1 MRNSSA
7 ARVSP
12 IAAVVCLAL
21 SAVATSGAA
30 SAQDFYAGKT
40 ITIVTS
46 TGEGGTYDF
55 SARTLARHL
64 PAHLPGKPNIIIQN
78 MPGGGHML
86 ATNHMYNVAPKDG
99 TVIATINQ
107 SVPTHQVLDGRGVR
121 YDAAKFNWIGALIDR
136 NQTFA
141 VWNTTGIKSFEEL
154 KTKEVIAGATGEGS
168 SGFRYPTAINNVFGT
183 KIKII
188 KGYKST
194 DEVRVALQRGE
205 VNAQATSLGS
215 YVTENPEWIKDK
227 TVVFLVQI
235 GTKRDPLIADTPLW
249 TELAQNDEDR
259 AVLNLIGGAIN
270 IGRPFLA
277 PPGLPAERVALL
289 RKAFDATVNDPA
301 FVADADKQRLT
312 VIPLTG
318 VEVGKII
325 QATVDASP
333 TVIERAKKVMGA
345 GE

>member
-1 MRNSSA
+1 MRHSLA
-7 ARVSP
+7 AT
-12 IAAVVCLAL
+12 AVFCLAA
-21 SAVATSGAA
+21 STSAA

-40 ITIVTS
+40 VTIITS

-64 PAHLPGKPNIIIQN
+64 PNHLPGKPTVIIQN

-99 TVIATINQ
+99 TMIATVNQ
-107 SVPTHQVLDGRGVR
+107 SVPTHQVLDGRGAR
-121 YDAAKFNWIGALIDR
+121 YDAAKFNWIGALVDR

-141 VWNTTGIKSFEEL
+141 VWHTAGVKTFADL

-168 SGFRYPTAINNVFGT
+168 SGFRYPTAINNIFGT

-194 DEVRVALQRGE
+194 DEIRVALQRGE

-215 YVTENPEWIKDK
+215 YLTENPEWVTEKKMI
-227 TVVFLVQI
+227 FLLQI
-235 GTKRDPLIADTPLW
+235 GTKRDPLIADAPLW
-249 TELAQNDEDR
+249 TELAQNPEDR

-270 IGRPFLA
+270 LGRPFLA

-301 FVADADKQRLT
+301 FKADADKQRLT
-312 VIPLTG
+312 VNPLTG
-318 VEVGKII
+318 DEVANIV
-325 QATVDASP
+325 QETVNASP
-333 TVIERAKKVMGA
+333 AVVARAKKAMGA

>member
-1 MRNSSA
+1 MRLSTA
-7 ARVSP
+7 ARIP
-12 IAAVVCLAL
+12 TTAAAACLA
-21 SAVATSGAA
+21 VAATAYAGAA

-40 ITIVTS
+40 LTIVTS

-64 PAHLPGKPNIIIQN
+64 PAHLPGKPTIIIQN

-86 ATNHMYNVAPKDG
+86 ATNHMYSVAPKDG
-99 TVIATINQ
+99 TMIATVNQ
-107 SVPTHQVLDGRGVR
+107 SVPTHQVLDGRGAR
-121 YDAAKFNWIGALIDR
+121 YDASKFNWLGALIDR

-141 VWNTTGIKSFEEL
+141 VWHTAGVKSFEEL

-168 SGFRYPTAINNVFGT
+168 SGFRYPTALNNVFGT

-227 TVVFLVQI
+227 TVIFLVQI
-235 GTKRDPLIADTPLW
+235 GSKRDPLIADVPLW
-249 TELAQNDEDR
+249 TELAKTDEDR

-277 PPGLPAERVALL
+277 PPGLPEERVALL

-301 FVADADKQRLT
+301 FIADADKQRLT

-318 VEVGKII
+318 NEVARIV
-325 QATVDASP
+325 QDTVNASP
-333 TVIERAKKVMGA
+333 AVIERAKKVMGA
-345 GE
+345 AE

>member
-1 MRNSSA
+1 M
-7 ARVSP
+7 RVSF
-12 IAAVVCLAL
+12 AATAAVCLAV
-21 SAVATSGAA
+21 SASTYATGA
-30 SAQDFYAGKT
+30 SAQDMFAGKT
-40 ITIVTS
+40 ITIITS

-55 SARTLARHL
+55 SARTLARHMNK
-64 PAHLPGKPNIIIQN
+64 HLPGNPTIIIQN

-99 TVIATINQ
+99 TTIATVNQ

-121 YDAAKFNWIGALIDR
+121 YDAAKFNWIGALVDR

-141 VWNTTGIKSFEEL
+141 VWHTAGIKTLNDL

-215 YVTENPEWIKDK
+215 YVTENPEWITDK
-227 TVVFLVQI
+227 TMVFMVQI
-235 GTKRDPLIADTPLW
+235 GSKRDPLIADTPLW

-277 PPGLPAERVALL
+277 PPGVPAERVAVL
-289 RKAFDATVNDPA
+289 RKAFTETSVDPG
-301 FVADADKQRLT
+301 FLADAEKQRLT

-318 VEVGKII
+318 DEVAKIVYD
-325 QATVDASP
+325 TVNASP

>member
-1 MRNSSA
+1 MRYTLTATA
-7 ARVSP
+7 AL
-12 IAAVVCLAL
+12 CLAV
-21 SAVATSGAA
+21 SATTAA
-30 SAQDFYAGKT
+30 SAQEFYAGKNL
-40 ITIVTS
+40 TIVTS

-55 SARTLARHL
+55 SARTMARHL
-64 PAHLPGKPNIIIQN
+64 AKHLPGKPNIIVQN

-86 ATNHMYNVAPKDG
+86 ASNYMYNTAPKDG
-99 TVIATINQ
+99 TVIATVNQ

-121 YDAAKFNWIGALIDR
+121 YDAAKFNWLGALVDR

-141 VWNTTGIKSFEEL
+141 VWHTTGVKSIEEL

-168 SGFRYPTAINNVFGT
+168 SGFRYPTALNNVLGT

-215 YVTENPEWIKDK
+215 YVTENPEWITDK
-227 TVVFLVQI
+227 TMVFMVQI
-235 GTKRDPLIADTPLW
+235 GSKRDPLIPDVPLW
-249 TELAQNDEDR
+249 TELAKTDEDR
-259 AVLNLIGGAIN
+259 AVLGLIGGAIN

-277 PPGLPAERVALL
+277 PPDMAPERVALL
-289 RKAFDATVNDPA
+289 RKAFDETAHDPG
-301 FVADADKQRLT
+301 FLADAEKQRLT

-318 VEVGKII
+318 DEVAQIVKE
-325 QATVDASP
+325 TVNASP
-333 TVIERAKKVMGA
+333 SVIERAKKVMGS

>member
-1 MRNSSA
+1 MRNSTAATISSA
-7 ARVSP
+7 A
-12 IAAVVCLAL
+12 AALCLAV
-21 SAVATSGAA
+21 STSAA
-30 SAQDFYAGKT
+30 SAQDFAGKT
-40 ITIVTS
+40 ITIITS

-55 SARTLARHL
+55 SARTLARHMNK
-64 PAHLPGKPNIIIQN
+64 HLPGNPTIIIQN

-86 ATNHMYNVAPKDG
+86 ASNHMYNVAPKDG
-99 TVIATINQ
+99 TTIATVNQ

-121 YDAAKFNWIGALIDR
+121 YDAAKFNWIGALVDR

-141 VWNTTGIKSFEEL
+141 VWHTAGIKTLNDL
-154 KTKEVIAGATGEGS
+154 KTKDVIAGATGEGS

-215 YVTENPEWIKDK
+215 YVTENPEWITDK
-227 TVVFLVQI
+227 TMVFLVQI
-235 GTKRDPLIADTPLW
+235 GSKRDTLIPDAPLW

-277 PPGLPAERVALL
+277 PPGVAPERVAVL
-289 RKAFDATVNDPA
+289 RKAFTETSTDPA
-301 FVADADKQRLT
+301 FLADADKQRLT

-318 VEVGKII
+318 DEVAKIVNE
-325 QATVDASP
+325 TVNASP
-333 TVIERAKKVMGA
+333 AVIERAKKVMGA

>member
-1 MRNSSA
+1 MRQATAATALFCFAMSA
-7 ARVSP
+7 A
-12 IAAVVCLAL
+12 
-21 SAVATSGAA
+21 SASV

-40 ITIVTS
+40 ITIITS

-64 PAHLPGKPNIIIQN
+64 DKHLPGKPTIIIQN

-99 TVIATINQ
+99 TMIATINQ

-121 YDAAKFNWIGALIDR
+121 YDAAKFNWLGALVDR

-141 VWNTTGIKSFEEL
+141 VWHTAGVKTFADL

-168 SGFRYPTAINNVFGT
+168 SGFRYPTAINNIFDT

-194 DEVRVALQRGE
+194 DEIRVALQRGE

-215 YVTENPEWIKDK
+215 YLTENPEWVTEKK
-227 TVVFLVQI
+227 MVFLLQI
-235 GTKRDPLIADTPLW
+235 GSKRDPLIPDAPLW
-249 TELAQNDEDR
+249 TELAKNAEDR

-270 IGRPFLA
+270 LGRPFLA

-301 FVADADKQRLT
+301 FKADADKQRLT
-312 VIPLTG
+312 VNPLTG
-318 VEVGKII
+318 DEVAQIV
-325 QATVDASP
+325 QETVAASP
-333 TVIERAKKVMGA
+333 AVIARAKKAMGA

>member
-1 MRNSSA
+1 MPMPLSARISTSA
-7 ARVSP
+7 A
-12 IAAVVCLAL
+12 ALCLAL
-21 SAVATSGAA
+21 SVSGGAL
-30 SAQDFYAGKT
+30 AQDFYAGKT
-40 ITIVTS
+40 ITIITS

-55 SARTLARHL
+55 SARTLARHMDK
-64 PAHLPGKPNIIIQN
+64 HLPGKPNIIIQN

-99 TVIATINQ
+99 TMIATINQ

-121 YDAAKFNWIGALIDR
+121 YDAAKFNWLGALVDR
-136 NQTFA
+136 NQTFG
-141 VWNTTGIKSFEEL
+141 VWHTTGVKTFADL

-168 SGFRYPTAINNVFGT
+168 SGFRYPTAINNIFDT

-194 DEVRVALQRGE
+194 DEIRVALQRGE

-215 YVTENPEWIKDK
+215 YLTENPEWVKDK
-227 TVVFLVQI
+227 TMVFVLQI
-235 GTKRDPLIADTPLW
+235 GTKRDPLIPDAPLW
-249 TELAQNDEDR
+249 TELAENADDR

-270 IGRPFLA
+270 LGRPFLA

-289 RKAFDATVNDPA
+289 RKAFEATINDPG
-301 FVADADKQRLT
+301 FKADAEKQRLT
-312 VIPLTG
+312 VNPLTG
-318 VEVGKII
+318 EEVAQIV
-325 QATVDASP
+325 QETVNASP
-333 TVIERAKKVMGA
+333 AVVARAKKAMGV

>member
-1 MRNSSA
+1 M
-7 ARVSP
+7 RVST
-12 IAAVVCLAL
+12 AATAAACLAL
-21 SAVATSGAA
+21 SAIAHGAA

-40 ITIVTS
+40 LTIVTS

-55 SARTLARHL
+55 SARTLARHMNK
-64 PAHLPGKPNIIIQN
+64 HLPGNPTIIIQN

-121 YDAAKFNWIGALIDR
+121 YDAAKFNWLGALIDR

-141 VWNTTGIKSFEEL
+141 VWHTAGVKSLHEL

-227 TVVFLVQI
+227 TVVFLLQI
-235 GTKRDPLIADTPLW
+235 GSKRDPLIPDAPLW
-249 TELAQNDEDR
+249 TELAETDEDR

-277 PPGLPAERVALL
+277 PPDLPAERVALL
-289 RKAFDATVNDPA
+289 RKAFDATVRDPA
-301 FVADADKQRLT
+301 FTADADKQRLT

-318 VEVGKII
+318 DEVAKIV
-325 QATVDASP
+325 QATVNASP
-333 TVIERAKKVMGA
+333 SVIERAKKVMGA

>member
-1 MRNSSA
+1 MRIFSA
-7 ARVSP
+7 
-12 IAAVVCLAL
+12 
-21 SAVATSGAA
+21 AA
-30 SAQDFYAGKT
+30 SAFCLTLAAVPGVAAAQDNFFAGKT
-40 ITIVTS
+40 ITIITS

-64 PAHLPGKPNIIIQN
+64 PNHLPGKPNVIIQN

-99 TVIATINQ
+99 TMIATVNQ
-107 SVPTHQVLDGRGVR
+107 SVPTHQALDGRGAR
-121 YDAAKFNWIGALIDR
+121 YDAAKFNWLGALIDR
-136 NQTFA
+136 NQTFG
-141 VWNTTGIKSFEEL
+141 VWHTAGVKSFAEL

-194 DEVRVALQRGE
+194 DEIRVALQRGE

-235 GTKRDPLIADTPLW
+235 GSKRDPLIPDVPLW
-249 TELAQNDEDR
+249 TELAENADDR

-277 PPGLPAERVALL
+277 PPGVPDERVALL
-289 RKAFDATVNDPA
+289 RKAFDATVTDPA

-312 VIPLTG
+312 VIPLSG
-318 VEVGKII
+318 DEVAEIVK
-325 QATVDASP
+325 ATVNASP
-333 TVIERAKKVMGA
+333 AVIERAKKVMGA

>member
-1 MRNSSA
+1 MRHSLA
-7 ARVSP
+7 AT
-12 IAAVVCLAL
+12 AVFCLAA
-21 SAVATSGAA
+21 STSAA

-40 ITIVTS
+40 VTIITS

-64 PAHLPGKPNIIIQN
+64 PNHLPGKPTVIIQN

-99 TVIATINQ
+99 TMIATVNQ
-107 SVPTHQVLDGRGVR
+107 SVPTHQVLDGRGAR
-121 YDAAKFNWIGALIDR
+121 YDAAKFNWIGALVDR

-141 VWNTTGIKSFEEL
+141 VWHTAGVKTFADL

-168 SGFRYPTAINNVFGT
+168 SGFRYPTAINNIFGT

-194 DEVRVALQRGE
+194 DEIRVALQRGE

-215 YVTENPEWIKDK
+215 YLTENPEWVTEKKMI
-227 TVVFLVQI
+227 FLLQI
-235 GTKRDPLIADTPLW
+235 GTKRDPLIADAPLW
-249 TELAQNDEDR
+249 TELAQNPEDR

-270 IGRPFLA
+270 LGRPFLA

-289 RKAFDATVNDPA
+289 RKAFNATVNDPA
-301 FVADADKQRLT
+301 FKADADKQRLT
-312 VIPLTG
+312 VNPLTG
-318 VEVGKII
+318 DEVANIV
-325 QATVDASP
+325 QETVNASP
-333 TVIERAKKVMGA
+333 AVVARAKKAMGA